1 MCPMFYFHTIRF
13 VRSKIR
19 KMDKENARTRNGTKL
34 FFFFLDIPW
43 KISISKL
50 SSIYRLFI
58 YGSILLTSNYKKWD
72 QISREIA

>member
-1 MCPMFYFHTIRF
+1 MKTLVLEM
-13 VRSKIR
+13 
-19 KMDKENARTRNGTKL
+19 ERN
-34 FFFFLDIPW
+34 FFSFLDIPW

>member
-34 FFFFLDIPW
+34 FFFGYSLENIDIETLIYLP
-43 KISISKL
+43 
-50 SSIYRLFI
+50 SIYIRLDPPHF
-58 YGSILLTSNYKKWD
+58 
-72 QISREIA
+72 